1 MSSTFPFP
9 ASSRSPRFFAFAGP
23 PDVQHLNDLCS
34 IATPQQLNTFASAN
48 ILSHLII
55 PLRDLGEDLEILQS
69 RHSKAARRKAVT
81 ANMPSYRSSHSSYS
95 SASQVC
101 ANPLHTSF
109 GEIASFEDYTCP
121 SPQSEYSE
129 NCTSDC
135 ARVRPTRRQCSM
147 PMPAFTYPFSSRVP
161 SFPPTLAEDVGS
173 EQASPSQTD
182 QQGNPRQSLEAQK
195 IPSIPVPFATH
206 HAHRNSASTT
216 TSDSTASSPTNASV
230 ADSISNNDTP
240 ATSPDTPASSQSLS
254 SPSLASQIQSGKVD
268 TLRQPAP
275 KELPRPLAHSKRAR
289 NLKNLAVDTSGA
301 MAYGKPAA
309 TATLILHD
317 SQESSS
323 QNPPSSP
330 GFVKPMK
337 PPPRKGSALGLSL
350 VTPSTDSPPP
360 SLAASMVPPTP
371 SLIRPNA
378 LRHFPSSPSLPLMSP
393 REPPEGGMR
402 LPPLA
407 SRKVSVGFAEAPSE
421 HDEDENPA
429 NPDAP
434 QSRAS
439 TYLDGP
445 ICIYDPHIYLYY
457 EPSCEQASS
466 FDVILNVANEV
477 KNPYTGQAAVE
488 GNVAAALRRAS
499 DGLSEGIKSATGSVS
514 LTEEQTPKASPNAN
528 PADAPRPEYIHVPW
542 EHNTDIVPDLYD
554 LVKVIE
560 ERVQCGKKIL
570 IHCQCGVSR
579 SASLIV
585 AYGLYK
591 NPSITVQEAY
601 DAVKR
606 RSKWINP
613 NMSLIMQ
620 LQEFRSELL
629 KSSAGMPHRYPQQK
643 AKSKITF
650 TGPSLAPCRLRN
662 QDLTGAGGDR
672 PHSAPLPPEK
682 EDKAGDASEPSSDR
696 IMTPISPG
704 PSSAPS
710 GYAWPK
716 DTDLQDAPKHD
727 RVEKE
732 AKSETPME
740 ADQTRSLAHS
750 RSESQMTPPN
760 QSSNHEHR
768 RPAALRLPDSHVT
781 RIEPQSTGSIASMMS
796 MSNVSNVPLAPAKP
810 PMPDETFGL
819 TSPRPTDPDGTS
831 SHKIPAPLTT
841 IVESPVQSSRNSTS
855 DTLMSPRSQ
864 EFAMTSVNPPQ
875 DDGFGLTSPRPTTFA
890 DTIPHRLA
898 PPSNTKSRAFSALF
912 PQDQMSSSQAQ
923 LNAGERAKLRS
934 RLGMST
940 SSSYDMRSEYV
951 RGSKAAKTQQITI
964 PSLGMPGAFPESPVE
979 DDTLQSPR
987 AIEFTKNPFAS
998 PFLNPEPA
1006 DTLMS
1011 PRAAEFTTNPFD
1023 SATTSLPIPPRI
1035 PQASESLGATESGDG
1050 GSGQTTPKADVVDPR
1065 SPAQKGVSPIVRNIF
1080 DVMS

>member
-1 MSSTFPFP
+1 MLSRGAPR
-9 ASSRSPRFFAFAGP
+9 SRSDLRAEHLELPRHILA
-23 PDVQHLNDLCS
+23 
-34 IATPQQLNTFASAN
+34 QQERILFQESA
-48 ILSHLII
+48 IST
-55 PLRDLGEDLEILQS
+55 S
-69 RHSKAARRKAVT
+69 SAAQAKEMR
-81 ANMPSYRSSHSSYS
+81 ANMPSYRSSPYPFPSSS
-95 SASQVC
+95 PIC
-101 ANPLHTSF
+101 ATPLHTSF
-109 GEIASFEDYTCP
+109 GQVPSFEEHNYP
-121 SPQSEYSE
+121 SPKSEYPE
-129 NCTSDC
+129 NPTSDS
-135 ARVRPTRRQCSM
+135 ARSGPRRQYSM

-161 SFPPTLAEDVGS
+161 SFPPTLEEDVGP

-182 QQGNPRQSLEAQK
+182 QQGNARQSLEGPK
-195 IPSIPVPFATH
+195 ISSIPVPFATN

-216 TSDSTASSPTNASV
+216 ASDSTASSPTNASL
-230 ADSISNNDTP
+230 ADSTSNNDTP

-275 KELPRPLAHSKRAR
+275 KELPKPAAPSKRAR

-309 TATLILHD
+309 TATLPLHH
-317 SQESSS
+317 SQELNS
-323 QNPPSSP
+323 QNPPKSP
-330 GFVKPMK
+330 GFVKPTK

-350 VTPSTDSPPP
+350 VTPATDSPPAP
-360 SLAASMVPPTP
+360 LAASTVPPTP

-407 SRKVSVGFAEAPSE
+407 SSRKISVGFAEAPSE
-421 HDEDENPA
+421 HDEDADPA

-445 ICIYDPHIYLYY
+445 ICIYDPHVYLYY
-457 EPSCEQASS
+457 EPSPEQASS

-488 GNVAAALRRAS
+488 GNAAAALRRAS
-499 DGLSEGIKSATGSVS
+499 DCLLEDTESAQDS
-514 LTEEQTPKASPNAN
+514 LPPTEEQTPKASPDTKGAST
-528 PADAPRPEYIHVPW
+528 PRPEYIHVPW

-554 LVKVIE
+554 LVKVID

-629 KSSAGMPHRYPQQK
+629 KSSAGMPLRYPPQK
-643 AKSKITF
+643 AKSNITF
-650 TGPSLAPCRLRN
+650 TGPSLAPTRLRN
-662 QDLTGAGGDR
+662 QNVTGAGEDR

-682 EDKAGDASEPSSDR
+682 EEKARDASEPSTDR
-696 IMTPISPG
+696 KPTPVSPG

-716 DTDLQDAPKHD
+716 DTDGQGGSKENCAPKEAI
-727 RVEKE
+727 VEAPK
-732 AKSETPME
+732 
-740 ADQTRSLAHS
+740 QTNPAGSLAHS
-750 RSESQMTPPN
+750 KSESQMAPSN

-781 RIEPQSTGSIASMMS
+781 RIEPQSTGSITGMMS
-796 MSNVSNVPLAPAKP
+796 MSNTGNMSPAPANP
-810 PMPDETFGL
+810 PTPDETFGL
-819 TSPRPTDPDGTS
+819 TSPRPIGLDGNPS
-831 SHKIPAPLTT
+831 LKVPAPLTT
-841 IVESPVQSSRNSTS
+841 IVESPVQSSRNSTA

-864 EFAMTSVNPPQ
+864 EFAMTSVNPPSQ
-875 DDGFGLTSPRPTTFA
+875 DDGFGLTSPRPTTFS
-890 DTIPHRLA
+890 DTVPHRLA
-898 PPSNTKSRAFSALF
+898 PPSNSMSRAFSALF
-912 PQDQMSSSQAQ
+912 PPDQLSNSQTQSS
-923 LNAGERAKLRS
+923 AGERAKLRS

-951 RGSKAAKTQQITI
+951 RGGKAGKAQHITI
-964 PSLGMPGAFPESPVE
+964 PPLGIPGAFPESPTE
-979 DDTLQSPR
+979 DDTLLSPR
-987 AIEFTKNPFAS
+987 ATEFTKNPFAS
-998 PFLNPEPA
+998 SFATPEPA

-1011 PRAAEFTTNPFD
+1011 PRATEFTANPFH
-1023 SATTSLPIPPRI
+1023 SATTPLPISPKI
-1035 PQASESLGATESGDG
+1035 SEASETSEGAHSGDG
-1050 GSGQTTPKADVVDPR
+1050 GSGQITPKADVVDPR

-1080 DVMS
+1080 DVFS